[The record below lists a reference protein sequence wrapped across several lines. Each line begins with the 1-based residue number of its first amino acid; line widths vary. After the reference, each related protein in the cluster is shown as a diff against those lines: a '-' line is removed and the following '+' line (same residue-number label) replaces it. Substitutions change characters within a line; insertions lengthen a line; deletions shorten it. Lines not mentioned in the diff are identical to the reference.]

1 MNNNNGKKI
10 EAIKAIQKKLLG
22 KKLTYH
28 EIYSIMDEIAHQRLS
43 DILTTYFVAASF
55 KEGYSPLELYHF
67 TKAMVETGNKLHFE
81 GIVADKHSTGGVAG
95 ARTTMIIVP
104 IIASAG
110 FKIPKIS
117 SRAITSPAGTADVM
131 EVLAEVNFTP
141 KQIEKIVN
149 DTGGCV
155 AWNGHLGIA
164 PADDIIIKVE
174 EPLSFESFDK
184 IIISIMAK
192 KIASSTTHLV
202 LDIPVGK
209 TMKIRHFSDA
219 EKVAQK
225 FKMLGDKFNIK
236 IVTDVNETLEPPGR
250 GVGPALEARDVLFIL
265 EQKKDRPLKLE
276 AKALRLAGKLLDLC
290 YKDSK
295 KTPPPG
301 GGEEEAKR
309 LLTEGVALKKFKEII
324 LSQKGDNQI
333 SSETIKLSPHKIEI
347 HSPLSGKIKDINNYN
362 LNTVAKVLGAPNDK
376 RAGIYL
382 LKKLDEKVDKKE
394 SMFILYS
401 SDKYSLKEAE
411 VTLKNFPIY
420 EIES

>member
-1 MNNNNGKKI
+1 MNNKGEEKI

-22 KKLTYH
+22 KKLAYH
-28 EIYSIMDEIAHQRLS
+28 EVYAIMDEISHKRLS

-55 KEGYSPLELYHF
+55 KEGYTAHELYYF
-67 TKAMVETGNKLHFE
+67 TKAMVETGNQLHFK
-81 GIVADKHSTGGVAG
+81 GIVADKHSTGGVSG

-117 SRAITSPAGTADVM
+117 SRAITSSAGTADVM
-131 EVLAEVNFTP
+131 EVLADVNFAP
-141 KQIEKIVN
+141 KQIEHIVN
-149 DTGGCV
+149 DVGGCV

-192 KIASSTTHLV
+192 KVAASTTHLI

-209 TMKIRHFSDA
+209 TMKIRHFADA

-225 FKMLGDKFNIK
+225 FRMLGEKFNMK
-236 IVTDVNETLEPPGR
+236 IVIDVNETLEPPGR
-250 GVGPALEARDVLFIL
+250 GVGPVLEARDVLYVL
-265 EQKKDRPLKLE
+265 EQKSDRPLNLE

-290 YKDSK
+290 YAEK
-295 KTPPPG
+295 KNPPAG

-309 LLTEGVALKKFKEII
+309 ILTQGIALKKFREII
-324 LSQKGDNQI
+324 KVQKGNPDI
-333 SSETIKLSPHKIEI
+333 SSDGIKLSPHMREI
-347 HSPLSGKIKDINNYN
+347 LGQKSGKIKDINNYN
-362 LNTVAKVLGAPNDK
+362 LNTVAKVLGAPTDK
-376 RAGIYL
+376 KAGIYL
-382 LKKLDEKVDKKE
+382 LKKLDELVDKKE
-394 SMFILYS
+394 PIFILYS
-401 SDKYSLKEAE
+401 SDKYCLKEAE
-411 VTLKNFPIY
+411 ITLKNFPIY
-420 EIES
+420 TII